1 MLCSESSSQQVV
13 HNRLWIAVDMWR
25 TLDLM
30 ANESQL
36 TRNSTPILS
45 ANAKSDAI
53 GGVVT
58 IPNESYI
65 AHQKARCAKTESPR
79 SGKCGA
85 RCRGSSGLRPLV
97 GSIRVLP

>member
-25 TLDLM
+25 NLDLI

-58 IPNESYI
+58 IPNEVILSWHI
-65 AHQKARCAKTESPR
+65 GPSGVQCTTR
-79 SGKCGA
+79 SGLLQL
-85 RCRGSSGLRPLV
+85 LR
-97 GSIRVLP
+97 